1 MLGLSA
7 ATGVLLLLGSH
18 SVINRVVRPALV
30 LTEAADNFGRGDFST
45 RAPILHE
52 DELGA
57 LARTFNNMAGD
68 IANREYNRM
77 QFVATVAH
85 DLKNPVLTMEMAG
98 RLLGDLSPTDEQR
111 PYVDAITDE
120 ATRLRV
126 TLRDLMDD
134 LQVASGYLAIRKTE
148 VELQSLVRRLVQ
160 TRAKAFADHEMIVE
174 TLECTVLGDAR
185 RLERVVMN
193 LLSNAVKYSPSDT
206 RITVRVEK
214 QESFGVV
221 SYRMRG
227 RVLPRRTCR

>member
-1 MLGLSA
+1 
-7 ATGVLLLLGSH
+7 
-18 SVINRVVRPALV
+18 
-30 LTEAADNFGRGDFST
+30 
-45 RAPILHE
+45 
-52 DELGA
+52 
-57 LARTFNNMAGD
+57 
-68 IANREYNRM
+68 
-77 QFVATVAH
+77 
-85 DLKNPVLTMEMAG
+85 
-98 RLLGDLSPTDEQR
+98 
-111 PYVDAITDE
+111 
-120 ATRLRV
+120 
-126 TLRDLMDD
+126 
-134 LQVASGYLAIRKTE
+134 